1 MNTFDLLANY
11 TNVQISLGV
20 LIANLLFAATC
31 SLFLKFFYV
40 RFGRALSN
48 RERLAGNFVI
58 ITVTTALVIT
68 IVKSSLALSLG
79 LVGALSIVRFRTAI
93 KEPEELGYLFL
104 SIALGLGF
112 GANQGPITV
121 AAFVTILVILWLQNR
136 FSKSKQ
142 INGVYLH
149 LVLPVSKKNQ
159 LEVIL
164 NDIEK
169 FTSQVNLRKTSL
181 ENKQFT
187 LACDVSFAKSQ
198 QAELLINA
206 LRKKYP
212 KIELS
217 LTDTS
222 GLM

>member
-11 TNVQISLGV
+11 TNVQISLST
-20 LIANLLFAATC
+20 LIIDLLLAAAC
-31 SLFLKFFYV
+31 SLLLKFFYV

-48 RERLAGNFVI
+48 RERLASNFVMI
-58 ITVTTALVIT
+58 AITTALVIT

-112 GANQGPITV
+112 GANQRLITV
-121 AAFVTILVILWLQNR
+121 VAFVTILAILWLQNR
-136 FSKSKQ
+136 FPKSQ
-142 INGVYLH
+142 SANGIYLH
-149 LVLPVSKKNQ
+149 LILPVSKKNQ
-159 LEVIL
+159 LETIL
-164 NDIEK
+164 NEIGK
-169 FTSQVNLRKTSL
+169 FSSQVNLRKTSL
-181 ENKQFT
+181 EKKQFI
-187 LACDVSFAKSQ
+187 LACDVSFDKTQ
-198 QAELLINA
+198 QVESLINA
-206 LRKKYP
+206 LRNKYL